1 MNYIRNIV
9 LKLFQRT
16 TNTAYTPHPY
26 QQSVYPPKVL
36 SGPLIQP
43 TSQYPVHPDVRLK
56 KLPFFD
62 LLGELL
68 KPSSLMPQGSIRL
81 QENTFLFHLTPQQA
95 TDIAS
100 SRDCR
105 AGNKMDYVVQ
115 VC

>member
-1 MNYIRNIV
+1 MNYITNVI
-9 LKLFQRT
+9 LILFFQRT
-16 TNTAYTPHPY
+16 ANTAYNPY
-26 QQSVYPPKVL
+26 QQSVYPTKVL
-36 SGPLIQP
+36 PSPLQIQP

-105 AGNKMDYVVQ
+105 AGSKMDYVVQ

>member
-1 MNYIRNIV
+1 M
-9 LKLFQRT
+9 
-16 TNTAYTPHPY
+16 
-26 QQSVYPPKVL
+26 QQPA
-36 SGPLIQP
+36 
-43 TSQYPVHPDVRLK
+43 QYPVHPDVKLK

-81 QENTFLFHLTPQQA
+81 QESSFVFHLTPQQA

-105 AGNKMDYVVQ
+105 AGSKMDYVVQ
-115 VC
+115 VKYCKR